1 MESIYKH
8 LSDDTL
14 KELYVVVMRV
24 KCELISNAPVIGLFK
39 WYMSHVY
46 GKEQM
51 DVETGVW
58 AEMYDRGLLDDD
70 NNVVS

>member
-1 MESIYKH
+1 MERIYKH

-14 KELYVVVMRV
+14 KELYVSV
-24 KCELISNAPVIGLFK
+24 KRAKDELMSNAPVMGAFN

-46 GKEQM
+46 GMEQM
-51 DVETGVW
+51 DVESGVW
-58 AEMYDRGLLDDD
+58 CEMYDRGLLDDD

>member
-1 MESIYKH
+1 MERIYKH

-14 KELYVVVMRV
+14 KELCVAVRRAKY
-24 KCELISNAPVIGLFK
+24 ELMSNAPVMGVFN
-39 WYMSHVY
+39 WYTSHVY
-46 GKEQM
+46 GKEQI

-58 AEMYDRGLLDDD
+58 AEMYDRGLLDAD